1 MHTVKFQITDQ
12 EHTMGH
18 YTPQP
23 LSTSEGVVFT
33 VRVDSLDRECL
44 VTDEALNRLSIHK
57 NMDFSGA
64 GKMDIFHA
72 FEDTINGV
80 ARRLVAARVP
90 GTPLMMRSATFF
102 SPPRTD

>member
-1 MHTVKFQITDQ
+1 MSQYTPQP
-12 EHTMGH
+12 
-18 YTPQP
+18 TPQP

-33 VRVDSLDRECL
+33 VRVDSLNRECL
-44 VTDEALNRLSIHK
+44 ITDEALDKLSAHK

-64 GKMDIFHA
+64 GKMDVFHA

-90 GTPLMMRSATFF
+90 GTPLMMRSTTFF